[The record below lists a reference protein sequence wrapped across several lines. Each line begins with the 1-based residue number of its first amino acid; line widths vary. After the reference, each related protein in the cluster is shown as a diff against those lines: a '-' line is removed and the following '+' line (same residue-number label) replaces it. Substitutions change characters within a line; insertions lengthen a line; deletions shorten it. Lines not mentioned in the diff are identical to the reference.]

1 LSDWHHAED
10 VLVETFTKLAHS
22 SLKEKGSLKGWL
34 YRVATNQCYKLL
46 RKAKREVG
54 FSEETFRQQ
63 INNPIP
69 RVHEERKIQKLLSEL
84 PDNQRVVV
92 VLKFYDGMKY
102 QEIADILHCPL
113 GTVKSRMH
121 EGIKHIKRVMEKR
134 K

>member
-34 YRVATNQCYKLL
+34 YRVATNHCYKLL
-46 RKAKREVG
+46 RKNKREIG
-54 FSEETFRQQ
+54 FSEETFRYQL
-63 INNPIP
+63 NNPMP
-69 RVHEERKIQKLLSEL
+69 RVHEEMRIQKILTEL
-84 PDNQRVVV
+84 PDSQRVVV
-92 VLKFYDGMKY
+92 VLKFYSGMKY

-121 EGIKHIKRVMEKR
+121 EGIKRIRRVLETR